1 MARSSCRNKKWI
13 RCRTG
18 DQLIVSSSSGNEI
31 VVQPLTYT
39 YIGGKL
45 QISSSLSRP
54 TICLSVRPMDRT
66 SSGENAVSL
75 VSGESWQDAAPSE
88 ERGLLV

>member
-1 MARSSCRNKKWI
+1 MDQMQNW
-13 RCRTG
+13 G
-18 DQLIVSSSSGNEI
+18 HQLIVSSSSGNEI
-31 VVQPLTYT
+31 VVQPLTY
-39 YIGGKL
+39 IGGKL
-45 QISSSLSRP
+45 QISSSFSRP